1 MTRIL
6 VSFIIALS
14 IHAAFLLLRMDWFQ
28 HGLSLQPGATQIT
41 VTLSQPKP
49 PVSEVK
55 PVVPPKVTVKKKIEK
70 KVLPKSVKP
79 RRKQAP
85 VPVRALEPVIPPL
98 SVPESETEQLPTPPE
113 MEVPEMS
120 LNPDDQRQDISSLD
134 QTETVVLSNTGGGSV
149 EGPVIRQARPL
160 YRQNPPPKY
169 PRAARRS
176 RRQGTV
182 ILEVLVRPDGRV
194 GELKIGTSSG
204 FAMLDR
210 AALKSVRNWLFE
222 PGTKGD
228 EKVEMWVKVPIKFQL
243 Q

>member
-28 HGLSLQPGATQIT
+28 HGMSFQPAATHVT

-49 PVSEVK
+49 PAPEVK
-55 PVVPPKVTVKKKIEK
+55 PVIPPNVTVKKKVKK
-70 KVLPKSVKP
+70 KVPKKSIKP
-79 RRKQAP
+79 RRQPAP
-85 VPVRALEPVIPPL
+85 VPVRAPEPVIPPL
-98 SVPESETEQLPTPPE
+98 SVPESEIEPLPTPPE
-113 MEVPEMS
+113 SEVPERS
-120 LNPDDQRQDISSLD
+120 FNPDDQPQDISSLN
-134 QTETVVLSNTGGGSV
+134 QTETVMLNNTGG
-149 EGPVIRQARPL
+149 PVIQQARPL

-194 GELKIGTSSG
+194 GALKVGTSSG
-204 FAMLDR
+204 FTMLDR

-222 PGTKGD
+222 PGTRGD